1 MSKREQTRGVDRRQ
15 FLSNSVAMGAALGLG
30 GAMAAAAPPAKKGKT
45 APAVEP
51 PKPAPPKPNI
61 ILYLSDQFRWDF
73 LGANGLNGS
82 TRTPNLD
89 ALAANGKNFN
99 YAVTNQPV
107 CAPSRS
113 VMLTSRYATETGV
126 WHNGLGMNQTLPTLA
141 SELHKA
147 GYSTNLIG
155 KWHLAPSTEAAG
167 GGTGFVKPEWR
178 GGFMDLFEG
187 SNALEHT
194 THPYEGTIYDG
205 DGKEITYKDE
215 YRVDFITD
223 RAERFLRQKQ
233 DRPFFLFL
241 SQLEPH
247 QQNDMDNRIIG
258 PNGSTDKFKNSY
270 VPPDLR
276 DLPGNWQIGRASC
289 KERV

>member
-1 MSKREQTRGVDRRQ
+1 M
-15 FLSNSVAMGAALGLG
+15 
-30 GAMAAAAPPAKKGKT
+30 
-45 APAVEP
+45 
-51 PKPAPPKPNI
+51 
-61 ILYLSDQFRWDF
+61 SDQFRWDF

-89 ALAANGKNFN
+89 ALAAQGKNFN

-126 WHNGLGMNQTLPTLA
+126 WQNGLGMNQTLPTLA
-141 SELHKA
+141 SELHNA

-155 KWHLAPSTEAAG
+155 KWHLAPNTEAAG

-194 THPYEGTIYDG
+194 THPYEGTIYDN

-223 RAERFLRQKQ
+223 RAERFLRQKH
-233 DRPFFLFL
+233 DKPFLLFI

-247 QQNDMDNRIIG
+247 QQNDWDNRIIG
-258 PNGSTDKFKNSY
+258 PEGSADRFMNSH

-276 DLPGNWQIGRASC
+276 NLPGNWQQELPDYYGACEAIDARWGACGRSSKRKSSRTTPSSSSSAITVATS
-289 KERV
+289 